1 MKQILS
7 ILCAAL
13 LLIVAACNDSLVIRD
28 VNFSQPV
35 ESVVTPDTNGVVH
48 DKRYG
53 LVFNI
58 LPVQYAEFGDSVKP
72 EIKYIRLIRN
82 QEGYYF
88 ITAEGF
94 KHVYVMRPEKGKLVL
109 NKRLRVSDKALTAP
123 VFNLRPPFIQLVE
136 TKTNTVYALDEKQI
150 HKKEKQS

>member
-1 MKQILS
+1 MRQTIS
-7 ILCAAL
+7 VFCAAL
-13 LLIVAACNDSLVIRD
+13 LLVSAACNDSLVIRD

-53 LVFNI
+53 LVFNV
-58 LPVQYAEFGDSVKP
+58 LPVQNAEYEDSVKS
-72 EIKYIRLIRN
+72 EIEYIRLIRN

-88 ITAEGF
+88 ITAPGF
-94 KHVYVMRPEKGKLVL
+94 KHVYVMKPEKGTLVL
-109 NKRLRVSDKALTAP
+109 SKRIKVSEKALAAP

-150 HKKEKQS
+150 HEQEEHS